1 MQMKYAL
8 CLLFLC
14 GCSQLSSPSLSETS
28 KEVPEWVYSPYDS
41 CHEAEELCATG
52 EGRSF
57 AQADAQAKI
66 NLASIFEVQVQSTF
80 NAHSS
85 SSRSGVLEGQVR
97 QEVQHSLQESVNQML
112 ETVQIKKR
120 FKKDGLTYALAFLD
134 RGKASELLGERLYRL
149 DKEMEILWATRQRT
163 NLRKMI
169 KLSLERE
176 KLNEKF
182 SIVAHSPRPA
192 AVAYQ
197 DVIEWRESRPKL
209 EPLAL
214 KTGSVPDW
222 MKEKIEEILTESG
235 FRLVKGNA
243 DKVVSMNVTSIREHL
258 NVKGFEKYTFI
269 LKLTSIENGKKKKVI
284 STSETVTGRTQAHA
298 LLKVK
303 DFFNDYLEQNL
314 SALHLD

>member
-1 MQMKYAL
+1 MKYAL
-8 CLLFLC
+8 YLLLLC
-14 GCSQLSSPSLSETS
+14 GCSQLPSPPISETS

-57 AQADAQAKI
+57 AQADTQAKV
-66 NLASIFEVQVQSTF
+66 NLASIFEVKVESTF

-85 SSRSGVLEGQVR
+85 SRSSGASEGQVR
-97 QEVQHSLQESVNQML
+97 QEVQHSLQESVNQIL
-112 ETVQIKKR
+112 ETVQIKKH
-120 FKKDGLTYALAFLD
+120 FKKDGLTYALASLD
-134 RGKASELLGERLYRL
+134 RHKASELLGERLYRL
-149 DKEMEILWATRQRT
+149 DKEMEILWAARQRT

-176 KLNEKF
+176 KLYEKF
-182 SIVAHSPRPA
+182 SIVANSPRPA
-192 AVAYQ
+192 PVAYQ

-214 KTGSVPDW
+214 KTGSVPAW
-222 MKEKIEEILTESG
+222 MKEKIEELITESG
-235 FRLVKGNA
+235 FRLVKGKA

-258 NVKGFEKYTFI
+258 NVKGFEKYTFT
-269 LKLTSIENGKKKKVI
+269 LKLTHIENGRKKKVI
-284 STSETVTGRTQAHA
+284 STSETVTGRSQADA

-303 DFFNDYLEQNL
+303 TFFNDYLEQNL